1 MNVKLQSNS
10 AESFWHCKPPT
21 MRVNLLVAALK
32 RKTCSCWR
40 GGSRLHL
47 VRQIHISIFTHVP
60 VPYDFP
66 ESSKRKIENCYCTF
80 AETETSL
87 LVIVVDV
94 NPAQR
99 ILVEETHKLTHCLDA
114 IVAFTNCHLMLRTT
128 NKLAVLACN
137 ADGRL
142 VDNCVAK

>member
-1 MNVKLQSNS
+1 MCPFPVTFPK
-10 AESFWHCKPPT
+10 
-21 MRVNLLVAALK
+21 ALK
-32 RKTCSCWR
+32 W
-40 GGSRLHL
+40 
-47 VRQIHISIFTHVP
+47 
-60 VPYDFP
+60 
-66 ESSKRKIENCYCTF
+66 KIEKWDCTF

-142 VDNCVAK
+142 VNVGWPSYVVLLFLNRKNVFLNPPVIF